1 MRTTLTIEKDVAARL
16 EAEAR
21 RSGRP
26 FNDVAN
32 ECLRQG
38 LAQRWPARAPSRF
51 SVKAR
56 DFGAAHPDV
65 SLDTTGALLQCVEGP
80 DRA

>member
-1 MRTTLTIEKDVAARL
+1 MRTTLTIEKDVA
-16 EAEAR
+16 
-21 RSGRP
+21 
-26 FNDVAN
+26 
-32 ECLRQG
+32 
-38 LAQRWPARAPSRF
+38 ARAPSRF

-65 SLDTTGALLQCVEGP
+65 SLDNTGALLQCVEGP